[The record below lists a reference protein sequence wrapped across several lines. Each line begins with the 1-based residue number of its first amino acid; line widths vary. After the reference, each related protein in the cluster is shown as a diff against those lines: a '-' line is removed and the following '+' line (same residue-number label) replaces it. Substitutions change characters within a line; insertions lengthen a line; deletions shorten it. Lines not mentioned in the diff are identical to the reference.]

1 VSPPLHRRT
10 AVVTGITGQD
20 GSYLAE
26 LLLAKGY
33 AVHGLTRRVS
43 SAATTRI
50 DHLLAD
56 PEEGGPGLVLH
67 EGDLTDTS
75 RLVSLLSTV
84 APDEIYHLG
93 GQSDV
98 AASFAQPES
107 TGDSTGLGTV
117 RLLEA
122 VRLIDLD
129 VRVFH
134 AASAQMFGSSRPPHH
149 EDSPFQPR
157 SPHALAKVTGYW
169 ATRMAREVH
178 GTHAVNGILFNHES
192 PRRGESF
199 VTRRIARAAAGVALG
214 RRCHVMLGN
223 LDAVRDWGFAPE
235 YVEGMWA
242 MLQADE
248 PADLVLATG
257 TAYTVED
264 FARLCF
270 AHVGLDW
277 TRHVRF
283 DERQLRPA
291 EVDTLVGD
299 PSRAARELGW
309 RPRTFVPELARIM
322 VDAELALV
330 EGPVSGLTSL
340 AG

>member
-1 VSPPLHRRT
+1 MSSPQRT
-10 AVVTGITGQD
+10 AVITGITGQD

-33 AVHGLTRRVS
+33 EVHGLARRVS
-43 SAATTRI
+43 SGATARI

-56 PEEGGPGLVLH
+56 PDEGLPGVVLH
-67 EGDLTDTS
+67 EGDLTDAS

-107 TGDSTGLGTV
+107 TGDSTGLGTI

-122 VRLIDLD
+122 VRMIDLD
-129 VRVFH
+129 VRVLH
-134 AASAQMFGSSRPPHH
+134 AASAQMFGSTPPPQH
-149 EDSPFQPR
+149 EDSPFHPR
-157 SPHALAKVTGYW
+157 SPYALAKVTAYW
-169 ATRMAREVH
+169 ATRSAREIH
-178 GTHAVNGILFNHES
+178 GTHAVNAILFNHES
-192 PRRGESF
+192 PRRGETF

-214 RRCHVMLGN
+214 RRRTVTLGN

-242 MLQADE
+242 MLQGDE
-248 PADLVLATG
+248 PVDHVLATG

-283 DERQLRPA
+283 DERRLRPG

-299 PSRAARELGW
+299 PSRAVRELGW
-309 RPRTFVPELARIM
+309 RPRTFVTELARIM
-322 VDAELALV
+322 VDAELSTI

>member
-1 VSPPLHRRT
+1 MTSPLHPRA
-10 AVVTGITGQD
+10 AVITGITGQD

-33 AVHGLTRRVS
+33 EVHGLTRRVS
-43 SAATTRI
+43 SGTTVRI

-56 PEEGGPGLVLH
+56 PDEGRRGVVLH
-67 EGDLTDTS
+67 EGDLTDSS
-75 RLVSLLSTV
+75 RLVSLLSTD

-98 AASFAQPES
+98 AASFSQPEA
-107 TGDSTGLGTV
+107 TNDSTGLGTV

-122 VRLIDLD
+122 VRMIDLD

-134 AASAQMFGSSRPPHH
+134 AASAQMFGATPSPQY
-149 EDSPFQPR
+149 EDGPLRPR
-157 SPHALAKVTGYW
+157 SPYALAKLTAYW
-169 ATRMAREVH
+169 ATRTAREVH
-178 GTHAVNGILFNHES
+178 GVHAVNGILFNHES
-192 PRRGESF
+192 PRRGETF
-199 VTRRIARAAAGVALG
+199 VTRRLARAAAGVALG
-214 RRCHVMLGN
+214 HRRTVTVGN

-242 MLQADE
+242 MLQTDE
-248 PADLVLATG
+248 PIDHVLATG
-257 TAYTVED
+257 TAYSVED

-270 AHVGLDW
+270 GHVGLDW

-283 DERQLRPA
+283 DAARLRPA
-291 EVDTLVGD
+291 EVDALVGD
-299 PSRAARELGW
+299 PSGAISEFGW
-309 RPRTFVPELARIM
+309 RPRTFAPELARIM
-322 VDAELALV
+322 VDAELSAL